1 MFYLASYKYGLKRQ
15 YVDRHGKRVRKRLRL
30 EKAPWFFSMLE
41 PEAAERI
48 KNYESVSSYRVGQ
61 NVRVHGL
68 IRSLTL
74 MYMHHAHLVFTI
86 TIPLKGPRRS
96 TCWEMC

>member
-15 YVDRHGKRVRKRLRL
+15 YVDHHGKRVRKRLRL

-41 PEAAERI
+41 PQVAQNIEEHECLGRH
-48 KNYESVSSYRVGQ
+48 RVGQ

-74 MYMHHAHLVFTI
+74 MYLHNANLVFTI

-96 TCWEMC
+96 TSWEMC

>member
-15 YVDRHGKRVRKRLRL
+15 YIDNHGKRVRKRLRL

-41 PEAAERI
+41 PQVAQHIEENECLSRH
-48 KNYESVSSYRVGQ
+48 RVGQ

-68 IRSLTL
+68 ID
-74 MYMHHAHLVFTI
+74 
-86 TIPLKGPRRS
+86 PKGQGGDSS
-96 TCWEMC
+96 TCVRGLSGRLG